1 MSAVISS
8 NKTLFYFPSS
18 VSIFIFWWWQG
29 PWEQSEKQQEP
40 INSFILTLGSWEGEL
55 VLRLLP
61 LKWFLFI
68 SALSSEWFGHDP
80 DSDQEHLPEDRSR
93 TELRELRS
101 REISLIP
108 HGGISREGEYWDY
121 LIIICKIRTQRQDNP
136 LASGWYF
143 SVEWMV
149 LILHCVNFEG
159 LHQTDQTLARKMT
172 EQVGISFYWLETF
185 LQIYYQLLKSSG
197 KLIAEKIKV

>member
-1 MSAVISS
+1 MRRLRGFTDHIECLLWSLPIKHFSISRVLSVFLFSDGDRVLES
-8 NKTLFYFPSS
+8 NQKNSKNQSIHLF
-18 VSIFIFWWWQG
+18 W
-29 PWEQSEKQQEP
+29 
-40 INSFILTLGSWEGEL
+40 LLGAGRGEL

-143 SVEWMV
+143 SVEWPV
-149 LILHCVNFEG
+149 LIFHCVNFEG
-159 LHQTDQTLARKMT
+159 LQETPHTPSDQDR
-172 EQVGISFYWLETF
+172 
-185 LQIYYQLLKSSG
+185 LQILG
-197 KLIAEKIKV
+197 RRATGEKVCSADESH

>member
-1 MSAVISS
+1 MRRLRGFTDHIECLLWSLPIKHFSISQVLSVFLFSDGDRVLES
-8 NKTLFYFPSS
+8 NQKNSKNQSIHLF
-18 VSIFIFWWWQG
+18 W
-29 PWEQSEKQQEP
+29 
-40 INSFILTLGSWEGEL
+40 LLGAGRGEL

-80 DSDQEHLPEDRSR
+80 DSDQDHLPEDRRR

-108 HGGISREGEYWDY
+108 HGSISREGEYWDY

-143 SVEWMV
+143 SVEWPV
-149 LILHCVNFEG
+149 LIFHCVNFEG
-159 LHQTDQTLARKMT
+159 LQETPHTPSDQDR
-172 EQVGISFYWLETF
+172 
-185 LQIYYQLLKSSG
+185 LQILG
-197 KLIAEKIKV
+197 RRATGEKVCSAD

>member
-1 MSAVISS
+1 MRRLRGFTDHIECLLWSLPIKHFSISRVLSVFLFSDGDRVLES
-8 NKTLFYFPSS
+8 NQKNSKNQSIHLF
-18 VSIFIFWWWQG
+18 W
-29 PWEQSEKQQEP
+29 
-40 INSFILTLGSWEGEL
+40 LLGAGRGEL

-80 DSDQEHLPEDRSR
+80 DSDQDHLPEDRRR

-108 HGGISREGEYWDY
+108 HGSISREGEYWDY

-143 SVEWMV
+143 SVEWPV
-149 LILHCVNFEG
+149 LIFHCVNFEG
-159 LHQTDQTLARKMT
+159 LQETPHTPSDQDR
-172 EQVGISFYWLETF
+172 
-185 LQIYYQLLKSSG
+185 LQILG
-197 KLIAEKIKV
+197 RRATGEKVCSAD

>member
-1 MSAVISS
+1 MVTADLRAIR
-8 NKTLFYFPSS
+8 KTARTNQFIYFD
-18 VSIFIFWWWQG
+18 
-29 PWEQSEKQQEP
+29 
-40 INSFILTLGSWEGEL
+40 SWEEG
-55 VLRLLP
+55 R
-61 LKWFLFI
+61 
-68 SALSSEWFGHDP
+68 
-80 DSDQEHLPEDRSR
+80 
-93 TELRELRS
+93 RELQIAS
-101 REISLIP
+101 TQMVFIYLAWSECTFVTIHEMIQHHEPHPTQSQEIIKKNPLNITQNFDLIALCDRKT
-108 HGGISREGEYWDY
+108 ISREGEYWDY
-121 LIIICKIRTQRQDNP
+121 LIIICKIRTRSEDNP